1 MVVASKMSD
10 RRRDLEDAAD
20 RDQSFR
26 DPALQRSDLDT
37 HLACP
42 PNRVHAGILPPN
54 LVRADIIAPF
64 LASELR
70 RAVGYFMQNAGA
82 DHRLPGVQTDK
93 GRYHALLTNTNIV
106 AHKLGKKGNHAPH
119 VSKSGK
125 RIREAGPRD
134 MDMDAATARVQ
145 MGEEAPPSMAPS
157 AQEPQDKLEVLSGK
171 IGQAHA
177 QSAIQEGDGNLHL
190 KVHHGEKPGTM
201 DDNSAVMFE
210 NTETDQEAKKRMR
223 REKMRQ
229 RAQLRYWENKEVNE
243 KWRRE
248 GGQHETGGTDRAA
261 IMRRSRLAVKKA
273 ERIRELHER
282 GDTAT
287 LHGIREKFIN
297 RCHSEA
303 ARKALARL
311 LPARD
316 GSVATSASAS
326 GSSEASSGSGC
337 GMPSPA
343 TDADAAWLAA
353 TLQWLWL
360 GAPMAP
366 EPGEYDPG
374 ESDDPCECDY
384 DIHREDAEPRSKK
397 MKHFG
402 PSEDGKDN
410 NQE

>member
-26 DPALQRSDLDT
+26 DPVLQRSDLDT

-70 RAVGYFMQNAGA
+70 RAVGYFMQNASA

-210 NTETDQEAKKRMR
+210 NTETDQEAKNRMR
-223 REKMRQ
+223 REKMR
-229 RAQLRYWENKEVNE
+229 ENKEVNE

-261 IMRRSRLAVKKA
+261 IMRRSRLAVKEA
-273 ERIRELHER
+273 ERIQEL
-282 GDTAT
+282 
-287 LHGIREKFIN
+287 REKF
-297 RCHSEA
+297 RRHQSG
-303 ARKALARL
+303 RLARL

-366 EPGEYDPG
+366 EPGEYDLG

>member
-70 RAVGYFMQNAGA
+70 RAVGYFMQNASA
-82 DHRLPGVQTDK
+82 DHRLHALLK

-210 NTETDQEAKKRMR
+210 DTETDQEVKKRMR
-223 REKMRQ
+223 REKKRQ
-229 RAQLRYWENKEVNE
+229 VANATSRRNYRENKEVNA

-248 GGQHETGGTDRAA
+248 GGQHENSRKVVWKRYKAA
-261 IMRRSRLAVKKA
+261 AKKA
-273 ERIRELHER
+273 ERILELHER
-282 GDTAT
+282 GEAAT
-287 LHGIREKFIN
+287 LHEIREKFIN
-297 RCHSEA
+297 RCQSEA

>member
-1 MVVASKMSD
+1 MVVACKMSD
-10 RRRDLEDAAD
+10 RRR
-20 RDQSFR
+20 
-26 DPALQRSDLDT
+26 DLDT

-70 RAVGYFMQNAGA
+70 RAVGYFMQNASA

-134 MDMDAATARVQ
+134 MDMDAAAARVQ

-210 NTETDQEAKKRMR
+210 NTETDQEAKNRMR
-223 REKMRQ
+223 REKMR
-229 RAQLRYWENKEVNE
+229 ENKEVNE

-366 EPGEYDPG
+366 EPGEYDLG

>member
-26 DPALQRSDLDT
+26 DPVLQRSDLDT

-70 RAVGYFMQNAGA
+70 RAVGYFMQNASA

-210 NTETDQEAKKRMR
+210 NTEGDQEAKKR
-223 REKMRQ
+223 
-229 RAQLRYWENKEVNE
+229 
-243 KWRRE
+243 
-248 GGQHETGGTDRAA
+248 GAA
-261 IMRRSRLAVKKA
+261 
-273 ERIRELHER
+273 
-282 GDTAT
+282 
-287 LHGIREKFIN
+287 
-297 RCHSEA
+297 A
-303 ARKALARL
+303 A
-311 LPARD
+311 P
-316 GSVATSASAS
+316 
-326 GSSEASSGSGC
+326 
-337 GMPSPA
+337 P
-343 TDADAAWLAA
+343 
-353 TLQWLWL
+353 
-360 GAPMAP
+360 
-366 EPGEYDPG
+366 
-374 ESDDPCECDY
+374 
-384 DIHREDAEPRSKK
+384 SKK
-397 MKHFG
+397 DK
-402 PSEDGKDN
+402 K
-410 NQE
+410 

>member
-10 RRRDLEDAAD
+10 RRGDLEDAAD

-26 DPALQRSDLDT
+26 DPVLQRSDLDT

-70 RAVGYFMQNAGA
+70 RAVGYFMQNASA

-210 NTETDQEAKKRMR
+210 NTETDQEAKNRMR
-223 REKMRQ
+223 REKMR
-229 RAQLRYWENKEVNE
+229 ENKEVNE

-261 IMRRSRLAVKKA
+261 IMRRSRLAVKEA
-273 ERIRELHER
+273 ERIQEL
-282 GDTAT
+282 
-287 LHGIREKFIN
+287 REKF
-297 RCHSEA
+297 RRHQSG
-303 ARKALARL
+303 RLARL

-366 EPGEYDPG
+366 EPGEYDLG

>member
-26 DPALQRSDLDT
+26 DPVLQRSDLDT

-70 RAVGYFMQNAGA
+70 RAVGYFMQNASA
-82 DHRLPGVQTDK
+82 DHRLHALLK
-93 GRYHALLTNTNIV
+93 GRYHALLTSTNIV

-157 AQEPQDKLEVLSGK
+157 AQEPQDKLEVLSWK

-201 DDNSAVMFE
+201 DDNSAVMLE
-210 NTETDQEAKKRMR
+210 NTETDQEAKNRMR

-261 IMRRSRLAVKKA
+261 IMRRSRLAVKNP

-343 TDADAAWLAA
+343 TAADAAWLAA

-366 EPGEYDPG
+366 EPGEYDLG

-402 PSEDGKDN
+402 FSEDGKDN

>member
-26 DPALQRSDLDT
+26 DPVLQRSDLDT

-70 RAVGYFMQNAGA
+70 RAVGYFMQNASA

-210 NTETDQEAKKRMR
+210 NTETDQEAKNRMR
-223 REKMRQ
+223 REKMR
-229 RAQLRYWENKEVNE
+229 ENKEVNE

-261 IMRRSRLAVKKA
+261 IMRRSRLAVKEA
-273 ERIRELHER
+273 ERIQEL
-282 GDTAT
+282 
-287 LHGIREKFIN
+287 REKF
-297 RCHSEA
+297 RRHQSG
-303 ARKALARL
+303 RLARL

-366 EPGEYDPG
+366 EPGEYDLG

-410 NQE
+410 NQ